1 MRIRAQRQMP
11 TQRIQSGNAA
21 RPGRS
26 QVVLSPELHP
36 ILQLQRTI
44 GNRAVQR
51 LLQASPQGLGAGSSA
66 TASAPSAHGFRRMG
80 MHLNAD
86 ADGIRQ
92 IAGNG
97 TAGASGPLPH
107 LDRIQRSFGPGH
119 DLGSVMAHVGGQ
131 AAEVTGCLG
140 AEAYASGERVAFRSV
155 PSLHTAAHEA
165 AHVVQQR
172 AGVQLADGVGQT
184 GDKYEQHADQV
195 ANEVVAGR
203 SAVGILAE
211 GVAGNDGS
219 VGVQKQAVQ
228 FWGHEHKQFTRE
240 AVERWN
246 VRNPSGTNMHIAEDL
261 KNSMVDC
268 SDDPD
273 YSGRALTGTVSD
285 LRIYWDFIVSGKKR
299 RQAEYAK
306 ADPAKK
312 KELYDAAVKSVC
324 ASEGPTHGE
333 GNRPNYGSGGSAVN
347 HEYMMSQIRWASRL
361 TFGGFMS
368 RAGAGQLGDAMHCA
382 QDRGSHCEGNRYEGH
397 DDVRDKLGIDGY
409 DTDDPNKNKTGKV
422 VSDRNSD
429 IVLAEFAKLR
439 NE

>member
-1 MRIRAQRQMP
+1 
-11 TQRIQSGNAA
+11 
-21 RPGRS
+21 
-26 QVVLSPELHP
+26 
-36 ILQLQRTI
+36 
-44 GNRAVQR
+44 
-51 LLQASPQGLGAGSSA
+51 
-66 TASAPSAHGFRRMG
+66 
-80 MHLNAD
+80 
-86 ADGIRQ
+86 
-92 IAGNG
+92 
-97 TAGASGPLPH
+97 
-107 LDRIQRSFGPGH
+107 
-119 DLGSVMAHVGGQ
+119 
-131 AAEVTGCLG
+131 
-140 AEAYASGERVAFRSV
+140 
-155 PSLHTAAHEA
+155 
-165 AHVVQQR
+165 
-172 AGVQLADGVGQT
+172 
-184 GDKYEQHADQV
+184 
-195 ANEVVAGR
+195 
-203 SAVGILAE
+203 
-211 GVAGNDGS
+211 
-219 VGVQKQAVQ
+219 
-228 FWGHEHKQFTRE
+228 
-240 AVERWN
+240 
-246 VRNPSGTNMHIAEDL
+246 MHIAEDL